1 MVSLA
6 LLYLPYI
13 CLIWSIIM
21 THLNQALYNFVAIYH
36 ATENLVLEQ
45 EDWQCAIKLFAT
57 DSQETLTLRLVNGRV
72 IEIDHNFIQEDLL
85 VKAEEATLLDI
96 LEFRRDPNEP
106 YLFGE
111 LTIQGAEAH
120 FLRLDYVVTQL
131 CQ

>member
-1 MVSLA
+1 M
-6 LLYLPYI
+6 
-13 CLIWSIIM
+13 IM
-21 THLNQALYNFVAIYH
+21 THLNQALHNFVAIYH
-36 ATENLVLEQ
+36 ATEKLVAEQ
-45 EDWQCAIKLFAT
+45 ADWQCAIQLLAT
-57 DSQETLTLRLVNGRV
+57 DTQEMLTLRLVNGRV
-72 IEIDHNFIQEDLL
+72 VEIGHDLAQADLL
-85 VKAEEATLLDI
+85 VKAEMTTLLDI

>member
-1 MVSLA
+1 MMTDLNHA
-6 LLYLPYI
+6 L
-13 CLIWSIIM
+13 
-21 THLNQALYNFVAIYH
+21 HNFLAIYH
-36 ATENLVLEQ
+36 ATEDLVTEQ
-45 EDWQCAIKLFAT
+45 ADWQCAIQLLAT
-57 DSQETLTLRLVNGRV
+57 DTQEMLTLHLVNGRV
-72 IEIDHNFIQEDLL
+72 VEIGHDLDPADLL
-85 VKAEEATLLDI
+85 VKAEATILLDI

>member
-1 MVSLA
+1 
-6 LLYLPYI
+6 
-13 CLIWSIIM
+13 M
-21 THLNQALYNFVAIYH
+21 TNLNQALYNFVATYH

-45 EDWQCAIKLFAT
+45 ADWQCAIKLFAT

-72 IEIDHNFIQEDLL
+72 IEIGHDLDQEDLL
-85 VKAEEATLLDI
+85 VKAEEAILLDI

-111 LTIQGAEAH
+111 LTIQGAEAL

>member
-1 MVSLA
+1 MVGFTSL
-6 LLYLPYI
+6 YQPYI
-13 CLIWSIIM
+13 YLIWSFTM
-21 THLNQALYNFVAIYH
+21 THLNQALYNFVAVYH
-36 ATENLVLEQ
+36 ATENLVFEQ
-45 EDWQCAIKLFAT
+45 EDWQCAIKLLAT

-72 IEIDHNFIQEDLL
+72 IEIGHDLDQEDLL